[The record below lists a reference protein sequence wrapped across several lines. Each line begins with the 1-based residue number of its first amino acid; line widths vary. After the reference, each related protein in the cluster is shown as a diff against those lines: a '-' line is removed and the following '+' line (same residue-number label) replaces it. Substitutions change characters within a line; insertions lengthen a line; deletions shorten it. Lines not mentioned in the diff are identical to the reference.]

1 MEMEYYGWVDLIH
14 GFEQVLS
21 TSGSDEQL
29 VRYKRNGGIEHVL
42 EKMDG
47 SGYKRL

>member
-1 MEMEYYGWVDLIH
+1 M
-14 GFEQVLS
+14 
-21 TSGSDEQL
+21 SGSDEQL
-29 VRYKRNGGIEHVL
+29 VRYERNGGIEHVL